1 MKCSIIKKRD
11 GQLWELHSDGF
22 DTIGEARIKLSNIAN
37 ELAEGEWWSYAND
50 ELVYDVFTFKI
61 IKLSSIHHDH
71 SYGANDY
78 ITIK

>member
-1 MKCSIIKKRD
+1 MKCSIIKRRD

-22 DTIGEARIKLSNIAN
+22 DTIGEARVILLSLAS
-37 ELAEGEWWSYAND
+37 ELDGEWWSYAND
-50 ELVYDVFTFKI
+50 ELVYDVYTYKI
-61 IKLSSIHHDH
+61 IKSSSVHYDH